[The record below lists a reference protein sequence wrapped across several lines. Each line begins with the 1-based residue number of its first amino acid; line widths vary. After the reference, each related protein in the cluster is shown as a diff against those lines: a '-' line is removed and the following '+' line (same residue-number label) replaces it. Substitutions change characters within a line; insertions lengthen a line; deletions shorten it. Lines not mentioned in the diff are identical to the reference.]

1 MASWKQ
7 INEVGGTVILRG
19 VSGLIALGIH
29 DGFVVNEIAIGK
41 FEVSSILVVVSATS
55 LSGGYTVFG
64 NRLSPKRGA
73 FSTSLVVDAED
84 NPQRKEEKS

>member
-1 MASWKQ
+1 MASWKE

-19 VSGLIALGIH
+19 VSGLIALGVLY
-29 DGFVVNEIAIGK
+29 GVVVKEIAAGK

-55 LSGGYTVFG
+55 LFGGYAVFG

-73 FSTSLVVDAED
+73 FSTRLVVDAED